1 MSSTGSHE
9 RRTARPPGWRV
20 HPGVAWPLIVV
31 LHVSAASSASVTS
44 DLSHQQAAGVPVLER
59 YASGEFEPALE
70 ELRTTR
76 APIRTFI
83 TIASEWVRDG
93 DSPDHV
99 RRLTAVMAIAVE
111 LLAAAVDGTAQEYG
125 EARVLV
131 EWVCDLMRGRP
142 PLQAERLFHQSAI
155 ALLQAAGDDELL
167 VGARLTHAVPYGEP
181 RQPHVRHAA
190 ERFPDEP
197 RFRLAWA
204 TTHPPAQKIAG
215 WPLSASWLADNLS
228 RDADARESA
237 GRIQDALD
245 LLGRLIDD
253 PTVGSEARLRRGV
266 LTFLQGR
273 PETAQTDL
281 ALAARSTDPFVH
293 HLANVM
299 LGLIAERGG
308 RLEDAIDRYAAAR
321 KAVPATTAT
330 LVLAAALSR
339 AGRSAEAEKIVSHWS
354 QQPRPPDPW
363 WLYGLRDYRLVPG
376 YLERMRAIT
385 R

>member
-1 MSSTGSHE
+1 
-9 RRTARPPGWRV
+9 
-20 HPGVAWPLIVV
+20 
-31 LHVSAASSASVTS
+31 
-44 DLSHQQAAGVPVLER
+44 
-59 YASGEFEPALE
+59 
-70 ELRTTR
+70 
-76 APIRTFI
+76 
-83 TIASEWVRDG
+83 
-93 DSPDHV
+93 
-99 RRLTAVMAIAVE
+99 
-111 LLAAAVDGTAQEYG
+111 
-125 EARVLV
+125 
-131 EWVCDLMRGRP
+131 
-142 PLQAERLFHQSAI
+142 
-155 ALLQAAGDDELL
+155 
-167 VGARLTHAVPYGEP
+167 
-181 RQPHVRHAA
+181 
-190 ERFPDEP
+190 
-197 RFRLAWA
+197 
-204 TTHPPAQKIAG
+204 
-215 WPLSASWLADNLS
+215 
-228 RDADARESA
+228 
-237 GRIQDALD
+237 
-245 LLGRLIDD
+245 
-253 PTVGSEARLRRGV
+253 V